1 MRYSGRLL
9 LIVLIF
15 APINVT
21 LVEAATPLEQ
31 CDSLYSVYEYELSAA
46 CYDSLVV
53 ADSFSCEANW
63 KLARSLNLWAEL
75 QPKENQLDLYERA
88 AAAAER
94 AIAIDSLEPEGHFE
108 LARAY
113 GKIALFKGVFK
124 SVGLAKRVKREA
136 EITLALDSLHDGALH
151 ILGRWHREVSKKP
164 GFIRAP
170 LGLGSANKRE
180 GLKLMARAIEINPGL
195 IHHRLEYGISLM
207 DSDYDK
213 EARKQFEICLS
224 LTAHGPLDLKYQQ
237 EAKENLAKLDKKN

>member
-1 MRYSGRLL
+1 MRNFGRLL
-9 LIVLIF
+9 LIFLLIT
-15 APINVT
+15 PVNVT
-21 LVEAATPLEQ
+21 IAQSFDSFAR
-31 CDSLYSVYEYELSAA
+31 CDSLYDAYEYELSAA
-46 CYDSLVV
+46 CYDSLV
-53 ADSFSCEANW
+53 AEDSSSCEANW

-75 QPKENQLDLYERA
+75 QPRENQLNLYERA
-88 AAAAER
+88 ATAAER

-113 GKIALFKGVFK
+113 GKIALFRGVFK

-170 LGLGSANKRE
+170 LGLGAANKRE

-213 EARKQFEICLS
+213 EAREQFNICLN
-224 LTAHGPLDLKYQQ
+224 LPAHGPLDIKYQQ